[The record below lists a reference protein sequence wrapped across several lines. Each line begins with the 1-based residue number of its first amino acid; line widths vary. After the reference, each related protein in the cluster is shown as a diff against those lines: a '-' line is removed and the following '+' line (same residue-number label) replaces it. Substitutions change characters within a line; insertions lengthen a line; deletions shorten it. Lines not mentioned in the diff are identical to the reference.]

1 VRRFIITRRQL
12 GTIAGRE
19 VLRTAFLQEIE
30 EELSTSNLLFLEG
43 VDYFAVVHKK
53 WIFDSCANIPDEML
67 KDFIQDIADQIDED
81 DSDNSEEGE

>member
-1 VRRFIITRRQL
+1 
-12 GTIAGRE
+12 
-19 VLRTAFLQEIE
+19 
-30 EELSTSNLLFLEG
+30 